1 MLEATTYILNTI
13 FFFIMFSLCLLVA
26 RSVIMSR
33 NSDNNDSKKLW
44 EREAEANSVRKQDIS
59 KLNYILLPIDKLP
72 MQSLLDIG
80 EHKLYDELSAFASI
94 KALNLSAYTN
104 TELKLL
110 YGPANLEELSRYDD
124 NFTSLIR
131 LLHKAGTLLSNAN
144 DSIDVNDTCSIPQP
158 NGALPESS
166 QINAAIAFLEYAVS
180 IGSDISGTYELLG
193 TLYKQTENNYAF
205 DKLIISASKVT
216 SLSKDVTLSKLN
228 NIKINSK

>member
-1 MLEATTYILNTI
+1 MLEATTYILNTF

-33 NSDNNDSKKLW
+33 KSDNNDSKKLW

-59 KLNYILLPIDKLP
+59 KLNYILLPIDSLP
-72 MQSLLDIG
+72 MQSLIDIG
-80 EHKLYDELSAFASI
+80 EHKLHDELSAFASI

-104 TELKLL
+104 TDLKLL

-131 LLHKAGTLLSNAN
+131 LLHKTGMVLSNAN
-144 DSIDVNDTCSIPQP
+144 DTDSISQP
-158 NGALPESS
+158 NGAIPESS
-166 QINAAIAFLEYAVS
+166 QIDAAIAFLEYAVS

-193 TLYKQTENNYAF
+193 TLYKQTGNNTAF
-205 DKLIISASKVT
+205 DKLITSASKLT
-216 SLSKDVTLSKLN
+216 SLSRDVTISKLN